1 MDTWVPVPNGADL
14 RGGDERPFNQSQAT
28 RFLRKMKKQNY
39 LCVDLTTLLKEGN
52 LRVLNSRK
60 GSLFR
65 NEEDKFT
72 FTERGAH
79 VGELRPEKH
88 WETIDRSRD
97 GKVSANDSHIKLELY
112 IRHENYSD
120 GHDLADQLAYQTEQM
135 GETLCDIDLR
145 KLVSNIRSLKQH

>member
-1 MDTWVPVPNGADL
+1 
-14 RGGDERPFNQSQAT
+14 
-28 RFLRKMKKQNY
+28 MKKQNY

-88 WETIDRSRD
+88 WVTIDRSRD

-112 IRHENYSD
+112 IRHENYAD

-145 KLVSNIRSLKQH
+145 KLVSNIRALKQH